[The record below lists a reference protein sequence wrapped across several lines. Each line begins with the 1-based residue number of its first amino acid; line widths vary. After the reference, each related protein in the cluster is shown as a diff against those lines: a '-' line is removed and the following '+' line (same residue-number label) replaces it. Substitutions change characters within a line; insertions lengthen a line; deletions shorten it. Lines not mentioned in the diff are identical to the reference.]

1 MSKTKKSI
9 FIVWKEY
16 QRRVDVI
23 APYLETEHFYFYY
36 PWEMKSKI
44 FKAISYIPKTISTLN
59 CLFKNKPALVFVQFP
74 PTPALYAVAFY
85 SWLTGVR
92 YVSDC
97 HIGVTNEMWMNWLFA
112 KKILAKGE
120 MIVHNAHLVQQVEES
135 VKIKPFVVRDGI
147 AKKEEVEIR
156 ESSLL
161 DEIGLSPKKYVLFPS
176 SFDKDE
182 PLEEV
187 FGAARLLPEIKFVM
201 TWHVEKLSKEMKRSL
216 PPNIVLTGFLE
227 IGDFNYLFANAG
239 VALVLTKNEGVQLS
253 GMQEA
258 MAFESPAVVSDLKT
272 TRFLYKE
279 FPVYVKNEPK
289 SIAQGISYAF
299 ENGAELGEGMRELRV
314 ESEKEFYEQVTHL
327 KLSLGLP

>member
-1 MSKTKKSI
+1 MPKTTKSI

-16 QRRVDVI
+16 QRRVDVLS
-23 APYLETEHFYFYY
+23 PYLGIEHIYFYY

-44 FKAISYIPKTISTLN
+44 FKAISYIPKTIGTLK
-59 CLFKNKPALVFVQFP
+59 CLFEKKTTLVFVQFP
-74 PTPALYAVAFY
+74 PTPALYAVALY
-85 SWLTGVR
+85 SWLTGAD

-97 HIGVTNEMWMNWLFA
+97 HIGLTNEMWMNWIFA
-112 KKILAKGE
+112 KKLLANGE

-156 ESSLL
+156 ESNLL
-161 DEIGLSPKKYVLFPS
+161 AEIGLSPKKYVLFPS

-182 PLEEV
+182 PLDEV
-187 FGAARLLPEIKFVM
+187 FDAARLLPDIKFVM
-201 TWHVEKLSKEMKRSL
+201 TWHTEKLSKEMKRSL
-216 PPNIVLTGFLE
+216 PPNIVLTGFLG

-239 VALVLTKNEGVQLS
+239 VALVLTTNEGVQLS

-258 MAFESPAVVSDLKT
+258 MAFETPAVVSDLKT
-272 TRFLYKE
+272 TRFLYKN

-299 ENGAELGEGMRELRV
+299 ENEAELEVGMRELRI
-314 ESEKEFYEQVTHL
+314 ESEKEFYEQVAYL
-327 KLSLGLP
+327 KSSLGLP